1 VTSEQ
6 REYLEMTRSSAHAL
20 LAVINDVLDFSKIE
34 AGRFE
39 LDPVDFSLRKLLEQT
54 LEPLRLQGRD
64 KGLLVHLEVQPDVP
78 NIIFADSARLQ
89 RILINLVGNA
99 IKFTETGRVTLQV
112 EVEGDEPDLRL
123 RFAVHDTGIG
133 IPAEK
138 QHLIFEAFSQA
149 DGSTTRR
156 FGGTGL
162 GLSICARLV
171 EMMGSRIQ
179 LDSVPGQGSCFH
191 FQIAVPIKQAIAKH
205 DSLALA
211 IPTSDRKTPR
221 TLHIL
226 LAEDNPV
233 NRLLAVRLLEKRGH
247 TIVVVG
253 NGREAVDQVDRERFD
268 LVLMDVSM
276 PEMGG
281 LEATAALRSKY
292 PNDRRIPIIAMT
304 AHALVGDREMCLRAG
319 MDGYVSKPIRPDDL
333 FSVID
338 KVLAEDSAVVL

>member
-1 VTSEQ
+1 
-6 REYLEMTRSSAHAL
+6 
-20 LAVINDVLDFSKIE
+20 VLD
-34 AGRFE
+34 
-39 LDPVDFSLRKLLEQT
+39 PTDFDLHVLLRQT
-54 LEPLRLQGRD
+54 LEPLRLRGCD
-64 KGLLVHLEVQPDVP
+64 KSILVKLEIEPDVP
-78 NIIFADSARLQ
+78 ERIFADSARLQ
-89 RILINLVGNA
+89 QVLINLVGNA
-99 IKFTETGRVTLQV
+99 IKFTETGRVTVQV
-112 EVEGDEPDLRL
+112 GLDGEEPDRQV

-133 IPAEK
+133 IPPEK

-171 EMMGSRIQ
+171 EMMGGRIQ
-179 LDSVPGQGSCFH
+179 LESVPGQGSCFH
-191 FQIAVPIKQAIAKH
+191 FQIALIITEAIASQ
-205 DSLALA
+205 DSVAPP
-211 IPTSDRKTPR
+211 IPTPAGETPR

-233 NRLLAVRLLEKRGH
+233 NRVLAVKLIEKRGH
-247 TIVVVG
+247 SVVVVG

-281 LEATAALRSKY
+281 LEATTVLRSKY
-292 PNDRRIPIIAMT
+292 ANDRRIPIIAMT

-319 MDGYVSKPIRPDDL
+319 MDGYVSKPIRPDNL

-338 KVLAEDSAVVL
+338 EVLAKDYAAVFR